1 MDSTTSFS
9 LQDMRKLTSQLLALD
24 RLLSSVPSHR
34 EQDLDLDTGFS
45 GPAKSPS
52 PNEKDQSCTVEV
64 GELYKIVDAIPRY
77 DLIPATLIHI
87 CKTSWQGRI
96 YQNMYRR
103 SDVDNVRHP
112 TFSEVL
118 KLLPKLDQLLETSLS
133 DKVDAVVSSVVPFRL
148 LDLPTEIRLQVYD
161 HMLPRQP
168 YLTLLN
174 IEPRQYA
181 IPRYDLASLRTCQQ
195 LHNELI
201 DHFYRD
207 QVLVMNVYNL
217 RKYTFAFKGI
227 SPRDRLIAYRM
238 RTETRACFKKLEI
251 RLIDAKDP
259 NKDRSGPLWDT
270 TWEDFEEHKESFTEI
285 IEAFPSLETAT
296 VSFEIQ
302 ENNVRWWRGGTDDIL
317 KEVVKF
323 LIERMPGHIQILW
336 DFVPSSDP
344 DLLEIIE
351 VLHKD
356 EPKLM
361 DEVEKGVTEEI
372 VKRGGTVQ
380 LGTRLIKDPIV
391 EQDSQ
396 YRTGGRELRSL
407 QEAQRRLSEPESKY
421 LASEA

>member
-1 MDSTTSFS
+1 
-9 LQDMRKLTSQLLALD
+9 
-24 RLLSSVPSHR
+24 
-34 EQDLDLDTGFS
+34 
-45 GPAKSPS
+45 
-52 PNEKDQSCTVEV
+52 
-64 GELYKIVDAIPRY
+64 
-77 DLIPATLIHI
+77 
-87 CKTSWQGRI
+87 
-96 YQNMYRR
+96 
-103 SDVDNVRHP
+103 
-112 TFSEVL
+112 
-118 KLLPKLDQLLETSLS
+118 
-133 DKVDAVVSSVVPFRL
+133 
-148 LDLPTEIRLQVYD
+148 
-161 HMLPRQP
+161 
-168 YLTLLN
+168 
-174 IEPRQYA
+174 
-181 IPRYDLASLRTCQQ
+181 
-195 LHNELI
+195 
-201 DHFYRD
+201 
-207 QVLVMNVYNL
+207 MNVYNL